1 MNQHFYAV
9 IMAGGIGSRFWPMST
24 SEHPKQFMDILGTGK
39 TLLQQTFDRLARVCP
54 ANNIYIVTN
63 ERYRAITMAQL
74 PGINS
79 GQVLC
84 EPDRRNTAPCI
95 AYANLRI
102 LKSDPKA
109 SIIVA
114 PSDHLILKED
124 IFSDLVEKSLNYVSE
139 KDVLL
144 TIGIKPS
151 RPDTGYGYINYE
163 TGKDGFVKVKSFR
176 EKPDLETAKNFLAS
190 GDYSW
195 NSGMFIW
202 NIKSIQS
209 AYKTLLPNMYAQ
221 FMPGENKMGT
231 DDETSFINSIYSQ
244 CDNISIDY
252 GIMEKA
258 PNVEVINGDFGWSD
272 LGTWGSLYTHI
283 DHDSHGNALVGKNI
297 MTFNSSGNITHISG
311 EKQVVLQGLHD
322 FIVIDHDNTLLICK
336 KEEEQEIK
344 KIVEAVEKKS
354 KS

>member
-1 MNQHFYAV
+1 MNDQFYGV

-24 SEHPKQFMDILGTGK
+24 AEHPKQFIDILGTGRS
-39 TLLQQTFDRLARVCP
+39 LLQQTFDRLSRICP
-54 ANNIYIVTN
+54 EENIYIVTN
-63 ERYRAITMAQL
+63 ERYRKITLEQL
-74 PGINS
+74 PGIS
-79 GQVLC
+79 EQQVLC

-95 AYANLRI
+95 AYANLVIQKRN
-102 LKSDPKA
+102 PNA

-124 IFSDLVEKSLNYVSE
+124 VFIEIVERSLNYASE

-163 TGKDGFVKVKSFR
+163 ASDDGFVKVKSFT
-176 EKPDLETAKNFLAS
+176 EKPNLETAKEFVRS

-202 NIKSIQS
+202 SVSSIQN
-209 AYKTLLPNMYAQ
+209 AFKNLLPEMFNQ
-221 FMPGENKMGT
+221 FEPGLDKMGNN
-231 DDETSFINSIYSQ
+231 EEQSFINEVYSQ

-258 PNVEVINGDFGWSD
+258 SNVEVINGDFAWSD

-283 DHDSHGNALVGKNI
+283 PHDDQKNALVGENVLS
-297 MTFNSSGNITHISG
+297 FNSHNNVVHVSS
-311 EKQVVLQGLHD
+311 EKQVVLQGLDD
-322 FIVIDHDNTLLICK
+322 FIVIDHENTLLICK

-344 KIVEAVEKKS
+344 KIVEAVGS
-354 KS
+354 K

>member
-1 MNQHFYAV
+1 MNKDFFAV

-24 SEHPKQFMDILGTGK
+24 PDHPKQFMDILGTGK
-39 TLLQQTFDRLARVCP
+39 SLLQQTFDRLSRICP
-54 ANNIYIVTN
+54 QENILIVTN
-63 ERYRAITMAQL
+63 ERYRQITLDQL
-74 PGINS
+74 PNIS
-79 GQVLC
+79 TDQVLC

-95 AYANLRI
+95 AYANLKI
-102 LKSDPKA
+102 LKQNPNA

-124 IFSDLVEKSLNYVSE
+124 VFVKLVEESLHYVASKE
-139 KDVLL
+139 VLL
-144 TIGIKPS
+144 TIGIRPS

-163 TGKDGFVKVKSFR
+163 TGRDGFVKVKSFR
-176 EKPDLETAKNFLAS
+176 EKPNLETAKAFLAS

-209 AYKTLLPNMYAQ
+209 AFSSLLPEMYQQ
-221 FMPGENKMGT
+221 FIGGLDSMNGS
-231 DDETSFINSIYSQ
+231 DESTFINRIYPA
-244 CDNISIDY
+244 CENISIDY

-258 PNVEVINGDFGWSD
+258 SNVEVINGDFGWSD

-283 DHDSHGNALVGKNI
+283 DQDPDANALIGKNI
-297 MTFNSSGNITHISG
+297 HTFNSHNNILHISG
-311 EKQVVLQGLHD
+311 DKQVVLQGLDD

-344 KIVEAVEKKS
+344 KIVERLGE
-354 KS
+354 